1 MFTAA
6 AVKLGSAVSLER
18 NILAQQGD
26 MMSTLLGSLGQTSDP
41 SGLGRLLDVRV

>member
-6 AVKLGSAVSLER
+6 AIKLGSDVNLER
-18 NILAQQGD
+18 KVLTQQGD
-26 MMSTLLGSLGQTSDP
+26 MMTTLLGGLQDP